1 MNILDQIIADK
12 RKEIVQKKKFITEM
26 MLRNREDFFEECAS
40 LKYSLLEDD
49 ATGIIAEF
57 KRKSPSKGW
66 INEKADVLDV
76 IGDYDV
82 YGASGVSILTDEIY
96 FGGTLEDLVNGS
108 LLTDGPILRK
118 DFIIDEYQVI
128 ETKAW
133 GADVMLLIAACL
145 TKQQVKRLAFE
156 AQQIGLEVLLE
167 IHNETELDHLCDAI
181 EMVGINNRNL
191 KTFEVNVETSLQ
203 LGEKIPE
210 QFLKISESGISDV
223 NTIHLLR
230 QNGFKGFLMGETF
243 MKETDPG
250 EKFLEFVKQLKEQ

>member
-12 RKEIVQKKKFITEM
+12 KKEVAQKKKFIPEM
-26 MLRNREDFFEECAS
+26 MLRNREDFFDECAS
-40 LKYSLLEDD
+40 LKYSLLEEG

-66 INEKADVLDV
+66 INQDADVLDV
-76 IGDYDV
+76 IGDYDN

-96 FGGTLEDLVNGS
+96 FGGTLDDLVNGR
-108 LLTDGPILRK
+108 LLTDRPILRK

-133 GADVMLLIAACL
+133 GADVILLIGACL
-145 TKQQVKRLAFE
+145 TKQEVKRLAFK

-167 IHNETELDHLCDAI
+167 IHNEFELDHICGAVD
-181 EMVGINNRNL
+181 MVGINNRNL
-191 KTFEVNVETSLQ
+191 KTFKVNVETSLQ

-210 QFLKISESGISDV
+210 QFIKISESGISDA

-230 QNGFKGFLMGETF
+230 QNGFKGFLMGEIF

-250 EKFLEFVKQLKEQ
+250 ERFHEFVKQLKEQ

>member
-1 MNILDQIIADK
+1 
-12 RKEIVQKKKFITEM
+12 
-26 MLRNREDFFEECAS
+26 
-40 LKYSLLEDD
+40 
-49 ATGIIAEF
+49 
-57 KRKSPSKGW
+57 
-66 INEKADVLDV
+66 
-76 IGDYDV
+76 
-82 YGASGVSILTDEIY
+82 
-96 FGGTLEDLVNGS
+96 

-128 ETKAW
+128 ETKAL

>member
-82 YGASGVSILTDEIY
+82 YGASGVSILTDEIEHPAHHIFY
-96 FGGTLEDLVNGS
+96 VAN
-108 LLTDGPILRK
+108 P
-118 DFIIDEYQVI
+118 
-128 ETKAW
+128 
-133 GADVMLLIAACL
+133 
-145 TKQQVKRLAFE
+145 
-156 AQQIGLEVLLE
+156 
-167 IHNETELDHLCDAI
+167 
-181 EMVGINNRNL
+181 
-191 KTFEVNVETSLQ
+191 
-203 LGEKIPE
+203 
-210 QFLKISESGISDV
+210 
-223 NTIHLLR
+223 
-230 QNGFKGFLMGETF
+230 
-243 MKETDPG
+243 
-250 EKFLEFVKQLKEQ
+250 